1 MRHIVAAVA
10 LVAFASFTPPAALAL
25 DAQRDIV
32 DRAREYVG
40 SSYARGGTRPPEF
53 DCSGFVGYIMRP
65 YVPSLPRL
73 SRDMADFGA
82 KVSRE
87 SLRPGDLVFFATTDV
102 PGAVSH
108 VAIFIGDGSIIHAIS
123 DGPERG
129 VRVTPLDARYWKTH
143 YHSAARVLAESGQT
157 LAKTTGRATGKTA
170 DKPDGKAPAKAA
182 TQPDATAAAKTKE
195 TPKDANAK
203 TSAGKTA
210 QSAESPWDTWDGYVM
225 GDYAQW
231 KEAERARLEAQEK
244 AYDRDKEKNDFEAW
258 KKANG
263 E

>member
-1 MRHIVAAVA
+1 MRPIVAAVA
-10 LVAFASFTPPAALAL
+10 IVVFTAFTLQVSFAL

-40 SSYARGGTRPPEF
+40 SAYARGGTRPPEF
-53 DCSGFVGYIMRP
+53 DCSGFVGFIMRP

-73 SRDMADFGA
+73 SHDMAGFG
-82 KVSRE
+82 KKIGKE

-102 PGAVSH
+102 RGAVSH
-108 VAIFIGDGSIIHAIS
+108 VAIYIGDGSIIHAIS

-143 YHSAARVLAESGQT
+143 YHSAARVLAEGET
-157 LAKTTGRATGKTA
+157 TVAKAEAGTTAKTGTS
-170 DKPDGKAPAKAA
+170 PAKA
-182 TQPDATAAAKTKE
+182 DAAAKAKPEATAKVA
-195 TPKDANAK
+195 DAKTSGAKTSPAK
-203 TSAGKTA
+203 TSAVKT
-210 QSAESPWDTWDGYVM
+210 AESPWDTWDGYVM

-231 KEAERARLEAQEK
+231 KEVERAKFEAQEK
-244 AYDRDKEKNDFEAW
+244 AYDRDREKNDFEAW

>member
-1 MRHIVAAVA
+1 MRPNAVIFA
-10 LVAFASFTPPAALAL
+10 LVACIALNQPAAFAL
-25 DAQRDIV
+25 DTQKDIV

-40 SSYARGGTRPPEF
+40 SAYVRGGTRPPEF

-65 YVPSLPRL
+65 YAPKLPRL
-73 SRDMADFGA
+73 SRDMAGFGTKVA
-82 KVSRE
+82 KE
-87 SLRPGDLVFFATTDV
+87 ALRPGDLVFFATTDV

-129 VRVTPLDARYWKTH
+129 VRVTALDARYWKTH
-143 YHSAARVLAESGQT
+143 YHSATRVLAGNEAATAKADTQPAEKPDAKSA
-157 LAKTTGRATGKTA
+157 AKTGETVKPATAKTA
-170 DKPDGKAPAKAA
+170 D
-182 TQPDATAAAKTKE
+182 AKTA
-195 TPKDANAK
+195 DAK
-203 TSAGKTA
+203 TADAKTA
-210 QSAESPWDTWDGYVM
+210 KSESSPWDTWDGYVM

-231 KEAERARLEAQEK
+231 KEAERAKLEAQEK
-244 AYDRDKEKNDFEAW
+244 AYDRDKETNDFEAW